1 MVATSVP
8 NLILADDS
16 LTSCRTVCISVAKQ
30 QLVLVKTTA
39 CFNENDGSFFL
50 PFNEGGKKRIAEYQ
64 FVKETFSAPS
74 RAYAYTRI
82 TGVFTFLLSQV
93 SRRFCKVFV
102 LQVFM

>member
-1 MVATSVP
+1 M
-8 NLILADDS
+8 
-16 LTSCRTVCISVAKQ
+16 
-30 QLVLVKTTA
+30 KTTA
-39 CFNENDGSFFL
+39 RFSKNNGSFFL

-93 SRRFCKVFV
+93 SRKFCKVLFYRC
-102 LQVFM
+102 LRDVFRRFLTME